1 MKFRSS
7 QIPCFE
13 RRVPSVEEQPYFEQA
28 EVQKIK
34 NFPFPSAATTSMSG
48 SKQPGA
54 WPGLTAALPC
64 PTPLSLGNWPPPWT
78 TCPWGSEAP
87 PGAREMS
94 IVQFQ
99 IKKKISGSCGSES
112 PWSHGV
118 SGPFAAIWYL
128 LATLE
133 IYPPPPPLFGQ
144 CQKLIRVL
152 VHLHFVWGAGGGV
165 ILLSKCKPGC
175 L

>member
-99 IKKKISGSCGSES
+99 IKISGSCGSES

-118 SGPFAAIWYL
+118 SGPFAAIWYF
-128 LATLE
+128 TCNFGN
-133 IYPPPPPLFGQ
+133 IPPTPSPTWTMSKVNQSFSASPLCLRG
-144 CQKLIRVL
+144 R
-152 VHLHFVWGAGGGV
+152 GGRGV
-165 ILLSKCKPGC
+165 ILLSICKPGC